1 MKKLRKIAIS
11 RGYDSQSMK
20 LIEEMAGLTQAIAK
34 HVVSKEKAK
43 TLREI
48 KHRIAAVLVM
58 LEQIVYLLDLDNN
71 DIDQLMEYEI
81 NRQLFEIKS
90 EGA

>member
-20 LIEEMAGLTQAIAK
+20 LIEEMAGLTQAIVK

-81 NRQLFEIKS
+81 NGQLFEIKS